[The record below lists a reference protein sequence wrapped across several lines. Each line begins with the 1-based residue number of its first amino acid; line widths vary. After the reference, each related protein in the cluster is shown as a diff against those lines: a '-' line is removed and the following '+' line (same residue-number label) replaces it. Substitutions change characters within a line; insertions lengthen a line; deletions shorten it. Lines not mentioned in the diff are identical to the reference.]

1 MRLSVVVATF
11 NRLGLLRRLLE
22 QLSKQTLAAAD
33 FEVVVVDD
41 GSTEPVAAALDPKA
55 YPYALRVVTQANAG
69 AAAARDRGIREA
81 RADVIVITDDDM
93 QVPEAYLA
101 AHLALH
107 PDGSRRVVVGRI
119 KADPD
124 VHDMPYWERWYADR
138 FDRLAE
144 GYASGRIQL
153 SGSSLATGNCSL
165 RRSDYLAVGGF
176 DPSLKRSEDIELG
189 YKLQEAGC
197 QFVYSGDGYTLHGS
211 DHTRED
217 VWLRRAYLYGMYD
230 SKIHERHLDL
240 PTADPW
246 RFLFRIGAPARPLIA
261 AAVVAPEVTRPLS
274 RAAILA
280 VRAADRLGLTRLTFA
295 GTAVVYS
302 MEYYRGVRAEAGSL
316 FKTAEKFARSLRAHR
331 RRK

>member
-1 MRLSVVVATF
+1 MRLSVVIATF
-11 NRLGLLRRLLE
+11 NRLGLLRRLLS
-22 QLSKQTLAAAD
+22 QLAKQTLAAAD

-41 GSTEPVAAALDPKA
+41 GSTEPVAQALEPKP
-55 YPYALRVVTQANAG
+55 YPYALRVVSQANAG

-93 QVPEAYLA
+93 QVPEGYLA
-101 AHLALH
+101 AHLAQH

-144 GYASGRIQL
+144 GYASGRIKL
-153 SGSSLATGNCSL
+153 TGSSLATGNCSL

-189 YKLQEAGC
+189 FKLQEAGC
-197 QFVYSGDGYTLHGS
+197 QFVYSEEGFTLHGS

-217 VWLRRAYLYGMYD
+217 VWLKRAFLYGVYD
-230 SKIHERHLDL
+230 SKIHERHLGL

-246 RFLFRIGAPARPLIA
+246 RVLFRIGAPAKPLIA

-280 VRAADRLGLTRLTFA
+280 VRAVDRLGLTRLTFA
-295 GTAVVYS
+295 GTALVYS

-316 FKTAEKFARSLRAHR
+316 FRTAGKFARSLRAHR